1 MPEVA
6 GSPQLPHGI
15 MGLQPQAF
23 PWMTVI
29 LSGLGLLLVA
39 LIAFYVWKHLRR
51 QAALKTPQVTAP
63 QAEDPWQRLD
73 RSVDMLAP
81 TEPWTRSACEEF
93 FFRLSFALR
102 EALELRTGLPITGQ
116 TWAETK
122 RSLEKSPALS
132 ANFQEDLIKFLSLAD
147 QLKFAGQWR
156 DAAESLEW
164 REKVKAWILQLRS
177 GALS

>member
-15 MGLQPQAF
+15 MGLQPQPF

-29 LSGLGLLLVA
+29 LIGLGLVLAAV
-39 LIAFYVWKHLRR
+39 IAFFVWKHLRR
-51 QAALKTPQVTAP
+51 RAALTPQTVAP
-63 QAEDPWQRLD
+63 RPEDPWQRLEQ
-73 RSVDMLAP
+73 SVDGLTVA
-81 TEPWTRSACEEF
+81 EPWTRETCEDY

-116 TWAETK
+116 TWSETK

-156 DAAESLEW
+156 DAAESQEW
-164 REKVKAWILQLRS
+164 REKVKTWIQDLRR

>member
-6 GSPQLPHGI
+6 GSPQVPHGI
-15 MGLQPQAF
+15 VGLKPQAF
-23 PWMTVI
+23 PWMTFI
-29 LSGLGLLLVA
+29 LIGLGLLLLA
-39 LIAFYVWKHLRR
+39 LIAFYVWRHMRR
-51 QAALKTPQVTAP
+51 RAALKPRTLAP
-63 QAEDPWQRLD
+63 AAEDPWQRLVM
-73 RSVDMLAP
+73 SVDKLAP
-81 TEPWTRSACEEF
+81 AEPWTREACEDF
-93 FFRLSFALR
+93 FFRLSFVLR
-102 EALELRTGLPITGQ
+102 EALELHTGQPITGQ

-164 REKVKAWILQLRS
+164 WEKVKAWILQLRR

>member
-6 GSPQLPHGI
+6 GSSQLPHGI
-15 MGLQPQAF
+15 MGLQPQSF

-29 LSGLGLLLVA
+29 LIGLGLVLLA
-39 LIAFYVWKHLRR
+39 LIAFLVWKHLRSG
-51 QAALKTPQVTAP
+51 AALKPETAALRP
-63 QAEDPWQRLD
+63 EDPWQRLELSMD
-73 RSVDMLAP
+73 GLSLA
-81 TEPWTRSACEEF
+81 EPWTREACEDY

-156 DAAESLEW
+156 DAAESQEW
-164 REKVKAWILQLRS
+164 REKVKAWIHELRR

>member
-6 GSPQLPHGI
+6 GSPQLPHEI
-15 MGLQPQAF
+15 LGLKPQPF

-29 LSGLGLLLVA
+29 LFGLGLLLLA
-39 LIAFYVWKHLRR
+39 LIAFYVWRYWRR
-51 QAALKTPQVTAP
+51 RAALIPQTAVP
-63 QAEDPWQRLD
+63 APEDPWQRVEM
-73 RSVDMLAP
+73 SVDKLSPA
-81 TEPWTRSACEEF
+81 EPWTREACEDF
-93 FFRLSFALR
+93 YFRLSFALR

-116 TWAETK
+116 TWSETK

-156 DAAESLEW
+156 DAAESQEW
-164 REKVKAWILQLRS
+164 REKVKAWIHELRR

>member
-15 MGLQPQAF
+15 MGLQPQPF

-29 LSGLGLLLVA
+29 LIGLGLVLLA
-39 LIAFYVWKHLRR
+39 LIAFYAWTHLRR
-51 QAALKTPQVTAP
+51 RASLKPETAAPRP
-63 QAEDPWQRLD
+63 EDPWQRLEL
-73 RSVDMLAP
+73 SVDGLSLA
-81 TEPWTRSACEEF
+81 EPWTREACEDF

-164 REKVKAWILQLRS
+164 REKVKAWIHELRR

>member
-1 MPEVA
+1 
-6 GSPQLPHGI
+6 
-15 MGLQPQAF
+15 
-23 PWMTVI
+23 MTVI
-29 LSGLGLLLVA
+29 LIGLGLLLVA
-39 LIAFYVWKHLRR
+39 LTAFYVWKHLRR
-51 QAALKTPQVTAP
+51 RAALKPQTTATR
-63 QAEDPWQRLD
+63 AEDPWQRLQL
-73 RSVDMLAP
+73 SVDQLPLA
-81 TEPWTRSACEEF
+81 EPWTREACEDF

-122 RSLEKSPALS
+122 RSLEKSSALS

-164 REKVKAWILQLRS
+164 REKVKAWIHELRR